1 MRQPVKIYANG
12 ELIAKDEIMV
22 SGKNNGITLLEG
34 VKGFREL
41 GFEKKA

>member
-12 ELIAKDEIMV
+12 ELIAKGEIMV
-22 SGKNNGITLLEG
+22 SGKNIGITLLEG

>member
-12 ELIAKDEIMV
+12 ELIAKGEIMV
-22 SGKNNGITLLEG
+22 SVKNIGITLLEG